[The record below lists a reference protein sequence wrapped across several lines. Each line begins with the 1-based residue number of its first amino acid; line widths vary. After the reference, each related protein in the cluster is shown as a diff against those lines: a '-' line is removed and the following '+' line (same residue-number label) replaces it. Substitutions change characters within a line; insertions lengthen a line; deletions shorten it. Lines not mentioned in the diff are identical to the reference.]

1 MKDFQ
6 ITLGALFTVLYYDL
20 IMPVEQLIGK
30 HTVTNMHR
38 KGKLISVMKS
48 ITWLDYILYKVEHD
62 GWI

>member
-48 ITWLDYILYKVEHD
+48 ITGLDNLLYEIEHN
-62 GWI
+62 G